1 MSNLERYYLKDNPF
15 DIFSHEHNMAD
26 RKDVWDTITKSLE
39 SAFSGKGPRYFVV
52 LGDYGVGKTYML
64 ERVFKWV
71 SKEQTDVLTVYSR
84 KDVFYERRLAL
95 MESEPKWSKFGL
107 DLIMRIFD
115 NIEPAKLTSA
125 MKKAKL
131 DKTSKFK
138 VLFAAISQ
146 DDRYA
151 FTYIRG
157 EKIPATESKR
167 LGVPPAITDSPSSLT
182 LFFEFLVAI
191 KSAGYSSLLILVD
204 EFEYLSMQGE
214 KKITQVLNTFRKIFD
229 DFGDYAGA
237 HQGQVAKPIF
247 VFATSPGGWD
257 RLKELQAAAIKKT
270 GGAGIAPFMERVSPK
285 DMITLQP
292 FSFENTLELVQFR
305 LAEARSDPK
314 KAIDPLFPF
323 TREAIYYVHEV
334 SFNKPRNV
342 IQCCSILLEDALEK
356 NLNLID
362 SRDAA
367 TILYKYG
374 ISSGKIGD
382 VVIMPSSNDLI
393 SLLAGVRVNER
404 DQSRAVTVAGHLVAS
419 VLENRWHA
427 LSERQRQQLVK
438 PSTKRLWDSY
448 MHMRK
453 NLGQPPKEA
462 AKQAIAGELALLREA
477 LNPNQKY

>member
-1 MSNLERYYLKDNPF
+1 MNNLERYYLKENPF
-15 DIFSHEHNMAD
+15 DIYSHEHKMAD

-39 SAFSGKGPRYFVV
+39 STFSGKGPRYLVV

-64 ERVFKWV
+64 EQVFKWV
-71 SKEQTDVLTVYSR
+71 SKEQTNVLTVYSR

-115 NIEPAKLTSA
+115 NIEPAKLTSV

-138 VLFAAISQ
+138 VLFDAISQ
-146 DDRYA
+146 DDQYA
-151 FTYIRG
+151 FGYIRG
-157 EKIPATESKR
+157 ERIPATESKR
-167 LGVPPAITDSPSSLT
+167 LGVPPVITDSPSSLT

-191 KSAGYSSLLILVD
+191 KSAGYSSVLILID

-229 DFGDYAGA
+229 DFGDYDGT

-247 VFATSPGGWD
+247 VFATSPGGWE

-292 FSFENTLELVQFR
+292 FSSENTLELVQVR
-305 LAEARSDPK
+305 LAESRLDSK
-314 KAIDPLFPF
+314 KTVDALFPF
-323 TREAIYYVHEV
+323 TKEAICYVHEV

-342 IQCCSILLEDALEK
+342 IQYCSILLEDALEK
-356 NLNLID
+356 NLNSID
-362 SRDAA
+362 LRDAT
-367 TILYKYG
+367 TILRKYG
-374 ISSGKIGD
+374 ISSGKEG
-382 VVIMPSSNDLI
+382 VQTKLPS
-393 SLLAGVRVNER
+393 
-404 DQSRAVTVAGHLVAS
+404 DQPQ
-419 VLENRWHA
+419 E
-427 LSERQRQQLVK
+427 E
-438 PSTKRLWDSY
+438 
-448 MHMRK
+448 
-453 NLGQPPKEA
+453 
-462 AKQAIAGELALLREA
+462 KQ
-477 LNPNQKY
+477 